1 VSSIAHDLETL
12 GWTAER
18 DQQFEPYAAAGLVAG
33 RVGAQHRGACLVYSK
48 AGEFLTEPS
57 GKLEASASGAADLP
71 AVGDWVAFRPAAAG
85 SRGVVHAVLPRRASF
100 SRARRDLARRT
111 PQAAERQVLVAN
123 VDVAFLVTGLVGDLN
138 LRRLER
144 YLASAWE
151 SGSEPVVVL
160 TKRDLVADL
169 EPALAAVEQV
179 AIGVAVHAVSNVTG
193 EGLDAVRAL
202 VGHGRTAALLGSSGA
217 GKSSL
222 VNRLLGRDAQV
233 VREVRADGRGR
244 HTTSHRELFLL
255 PGGGLVVDTPGLRV
269 IEPWASEG
277 LETAFG
283 DLEELA
289 AGCRFRDCRHAGEPG
304 CAVQEAIDAGAL
316 DEERL
321 DGFRKL
327 ERELA
332 FLERRGDPRAQD
344 EERRRWRAVSRDS
357 RQRQRQ
363 EHGWRE

>member
-1 VSSIAHDLETL
+1 LSTAHDLETL

-18 DQQFEPYAAAGLVAG
+18 DQEFEPYAAAGLVAG
-33 RVGAQHRGACLVYSK
+33 RVGAHHRGACLVYSE
-48 AGEFLTEPS
+48 AGDFHTEPS
-57 GKLEASASGAADLP
+57 GKLRASAAGAADLP
-71 AVGDWVAFRPAAAG
+71 AVGDWVAFRPVPGG
-85 SRGVVHAVLPRRASF
+85 SQGVVHAVLPRRSSF

-111 PQAAERQVLVAN
+111 PQAAQEQVLAAN
-123 VDVAFLVTGLVGDLN
+123 VDVAFLVAGLVDDLN

-144 YLASAWE
+144 YLATAWE

-160 TKRDLVADL
+160 TKRDLVGDL
-169 EPALAAVEQV
+169 DSALAAAEQV

-193 EGLDAVRAL
+193 EGLDEVRAL
-202 VGHGRTAALLGSSGA
+202 VGPGRTAALLGSSGA

-222 VNRLLGRDAQV
+222 VNRLLGRDAQA

-244 HTTSHRELFLL
+244 HTTTHRELFLL

-269 IEPWASEG
+269 IGPWAGEG
-277 LETAFG
+277 LDAAFG

-289 AGCRFRDCRHAGEPG
+289 ADCRFRDCRHGGEPG

-332 FLERRGDPRAQD
+332 FIEQRGDPRAQA
-344 EERRRWRAVSRDS
+344 EERRRWRAVSRDF
-357 RQRQRQ
+357 RQRERQ
-363 EHGWRE
+363 ERRRNR

>member
-1 VSSIAHDLETL
+1 LSIAHDLEAL

-18 DQQFEPYAAAGLVAG
+18 DQQFEPYAAAGLAAG
-33 RVGAQHRGACLVYSK
+33 RVGAHHRGAYLVY
-48 AGEFLTEPS
+48 TEAEELLAESS
-57 GKLEASASGAADLP
+57 GRLHDAASGPADLP
-71 AVGDWVAFRPAAAG
+71 AVGDWVAVQAAAG
-85 SRGVVHAVLPRRASF
+85 SPRGIVHAVLPRRSAF

-111 PQAAERQVLVAN
+111 PQAAEEQVLAAN

-144 YLASAWE
+144 YLATAWE

-160 TKRDLVADL
+160 TKRDLVPDL
-169 EPALAAVEQV
+169 EEHLAAVQQV

-193 EGLDAVRAL
+193 EGLTEIRAL
-202 VGHGRTAALLGSSGA
+202 VGPGRTAALLGSSGA

-222 VNRLLGRDAQV
+222 VNRLLTRDAQA

-244 HTTSHRELFLL
+244 HTTTHRELFLL

-269 IEPWASEG
+269 IGPWAG
-277 LETAFG
+277 DGVGAAFE

-289 AGCRFRDCRHAGEPG
+289 SGCRFRDCRHAGEPG
-304 CAVQEAIDAGAL
+304 CAIQAAIDAGAL
-316 DEERL
+316 EEERL
-321 DGFRKL
+321 DGYRKL

-332 FLERRGDPRAQD
+332 FLERRGDPRARAA
-344 EERRRWRAVSRDS
+344 ERRRWRAVEREL
-357 RQRQRQ
+357 RQRERQ
-363 EHGWRE
+363 KRRRG